1 LKFVTE
7 LVNSTAF
14 SVKEVE
20 RDKVYEL
27 TKTFRYENPE
37 YWREVFRVDVDRL
50 EMKFKC
56 ECGKF
61 ERDGLLCCHV
71 LRLFTQFD
79 VPNIPNHYIVPRWTS
94 EYREKELE
102 RHKQEIVQVHGTD
115 GSKCALRYAMLMNN
129 LSDVCSDIS
138 RSQEK
143 SKEFIEEVHKLHAR
157 IMSTDKTLNT
167 SDSLPI
173 TLKDPPVIRS
183 KKTDKRT
190 TADNPEASSSAT
202 GAAGGNNGKEQHAEP
217 EHFINISNFG
227 QSRSLAI
234 EEVQISERVVELP
247 NAKKRR
253 TSNTASA
260 TGTLRDPPV
269 KQCASVVKGNRM
281 KPQSEKK
288 STMKKTE
295 KKKA

>member
-1 LKFVTE
+1 
-7 LVNSTAF
+7 
-14 SVKEVE
+14 
-20 RDKVYEL
+20 
-27 TKTFRYENPE
+27 
-37 YWREVFRVDVDRL
+37 
-50 EMKFKC
+50 
-56 ECGKF
+56 
-61 ERDGLLCCHV
+61 
-71 LRLFTQFD
+71 
-79 VPNIPNHYIVPRWTS
+79 
-94 EYREKELE
+94 
-102 RHKQEIVQVHGTD
+102 
-115 GSKCALRYAMLMNN
+115 MNN

-157 IMSTDKTLNT
+157 IMSTDKTLNP

-190 TADNPEASSSAT
+190 TAGNAEASSSAP
-202 GAAGGNNGKEQHAEP
+202 GAAGGNNAEEQTAEP

-234 EEVQISERVVELP
+234 EEVEISERVVELR

-253 TSNTASA
+253 TSSTASA

-288 STMKKTE
+288 STRKKSE